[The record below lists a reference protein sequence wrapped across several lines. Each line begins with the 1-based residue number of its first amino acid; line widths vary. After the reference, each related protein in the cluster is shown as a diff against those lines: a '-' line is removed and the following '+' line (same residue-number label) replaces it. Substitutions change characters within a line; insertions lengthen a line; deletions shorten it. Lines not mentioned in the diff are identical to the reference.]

1 MTNAVRLFVVANYL
15 TVYCSQVARQPK
27 PGEVLLADGLTVEAG
42 GKGLNVAIGTRRL
55 GAEVSALFGVGHDAG
70 GDALLSL
77 IDAEGLA
84 RIHVHRLGER
94 SGHGFGFIA
103 QDGSNMG
110 AVFAGANLLLKAEHA
125 EQAADAIGAADWVY
139 GQFEA
144 ALPAVQ
150 RSFELAHERGVATVL
165 NPSPWQPLPTGLL
178 ALTDVLLVNEIEA
191 AALLG
196 LPPLAVAPEEALQ
209 QLDAAVAMLWA
220 IWPGRLL
227 VVTLAERGCVA
238 YRPGRPRIAVPAFAV
253 DAVDTLG
260 CGDAFASGLLCQLA
274 PDEASVEDLN
284 GDLTKALRYAC
295 ACGAIMAS
303 TPGVLRALP
312 TATDVAAFMRD
323 RSAS

>member
-1 MTNAVRLFVVANYL
+1 MTDAMRLFVAANYL
-15 TVYCSQVARQPK
+15 TVYCSQVARQPR
-27 PGEVLLADGLTVEAG
+27 PGEVLLADGLAVEGG

-77 IDAEGLA
+77 LDAEGLA
-84 RIHVHRLGER
+84 PTHVHRLHER

-110 AVFAGANLLLKAEHA
+110 AVFAGANLLLTAKHA

-144 ALPAVQ
+144 ALPALQ
-150 RSFELAHERGVATVL
+150 RCFELARERCVSTVL
-165 NPSPWQPLPTGLL
+165 NPSPWQPIPPGLL
-178 ALTDVLLVNEIEA
+178 ALTDVLLVNETEA

-196 LPPLAVAPEEALQ
+196 LPPLAASIDEALQ
-209 QLDAAVAMLWA
+209 QLDAAVASLWA
-220 IWPGRLL
+220 IWPGPLL

-238 YRPGRPRIAVPAFAV
+238 YRPGQPRIAVPAFAV
-253 DAVDTLG
+253 KAIDTLG
-260 CGDAFASGLLCQLA
+260 AGDAFASGLLCRLTSS
-274 PDEASVEDLN
+274 DGSVDDLN
-284 GDLTKALRYAC
+284 DALTTALRYAC

-303 TPGVLRALP
+303 APGVLRALP
-312 TATDVAAFMRD
+312 TAADVAAFMRD